1 MNYEPYPNPTPTHDT
16 TQRRTNHAHRYY
28 RSPETSLRITIL
40 IFFSWFLGF
49 SGVFLLPFDI
59 SDVQT
64 YGHSAPWI
72 LQAWQLI
79 YWGTF
84 VLTWVR
90 ELGTSIGT

>member
-1 MNYEPYPNPTPTHDT
+1 M
-16 TQRRTNHAHRYY
+16 
-28 RSPETSLRITIL
+28 L

-90 ELGTSIGT
+90 D